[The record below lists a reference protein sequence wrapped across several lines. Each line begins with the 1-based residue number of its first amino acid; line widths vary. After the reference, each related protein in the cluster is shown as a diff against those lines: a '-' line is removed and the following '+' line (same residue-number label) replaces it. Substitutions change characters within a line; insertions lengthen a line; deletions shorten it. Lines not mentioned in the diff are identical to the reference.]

1 MRNSFLSWSDQFYFS
16 LLTLLP
22 YSNQKSFCDHWQLPQ
37 FATHS
42 TDPDVKDSLEHQ
54 EVKAGSK
61 ASMHILIAGF
71 LPKVRQFVKKAG
83 PRGDLIPTCPRAC
96 WSKVGW
102 PTKRTL
108 SIFNS
113 NFLPHISDLV
123 AKIVAR
129 MTSENL
135 EEQKQKLLPFS
146 KSTPPKCSSK
156 HRNI

>member
-1 MRNSFLSWSDQFYFS
+1 MRSSFLSWSAQFYFS

-42 TDPDVKDSLEHQ
+42 TDP
-54 EVKAGSK
+54 EVRKRQLGASGSK
-61 ASMHILIAGF
+61 SRIKSQHAHSELQISSLKPGS
-71 LPKVRQFVKKAG
+71 LWGRQV

-135 EEQKQKLLPFS
+135 EEQKQKLLQFS
-146 KSTPPKCSSK
+146 KSTPPK
-156 HRNI
+156 